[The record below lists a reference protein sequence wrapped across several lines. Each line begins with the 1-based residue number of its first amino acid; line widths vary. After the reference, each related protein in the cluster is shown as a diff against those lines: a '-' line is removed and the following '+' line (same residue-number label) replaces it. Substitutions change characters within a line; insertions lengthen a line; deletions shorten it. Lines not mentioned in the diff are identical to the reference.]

1 MQKKGKFITI
11 EGVDGAGKSTQI
23 PVIAA
28 ALREKGVELVQS
40 REPGGTPLAE
50 KIRSLLLSDEMDAK
64 TEMLLM
70 FAARQNNLAK
80 VIEPALAAGK
90 WVLCD
95 RFTDASYA
103 YQCAGRRQD
112 PKLVDALVA
121 FVHPGLRPDKT
132 ILLDVPTEVAC
143 KRIQRGLDRFEKEQ
157 ADFHERVRN
166 EYLRLA
172 AAEPDRYCVID
183 ASKTAEE
190 VSEQIRRS
198 IALWD

>member
-1 MQKKGKFITI
+1 
-11 EGVDGAGKSTQI
+11 
-23 PVIAA
+23 
-28 ALREKGVELVQS
+28 
-40 REPGGTPLAE
+40 
-50 KIRSLLLSDEMDAK
+50 
-64 TEMLLM
+64 
-70 FAARQNNLAK
+70 
-80 VIEPALAAGK
+80 
-90 WVLCD
+90 
-95 RFTDASYA
+95 
-103 YQCAGRRQD
+103 
-112 PKLVDALVA
+112 
-121 FVHPGLRPDKT
+121 
-132 ILLDVPTEVAC
+132 VPTEVAC